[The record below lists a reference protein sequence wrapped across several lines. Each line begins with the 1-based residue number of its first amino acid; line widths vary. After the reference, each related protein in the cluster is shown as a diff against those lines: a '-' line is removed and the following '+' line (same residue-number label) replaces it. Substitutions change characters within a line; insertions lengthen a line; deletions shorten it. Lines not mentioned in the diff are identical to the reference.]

1 MSSIRQI
8 ISKNVNNVSHSNY
21 QNIVKNPSPV
31 HVYKEKTKNHIAFN
45 VMPGMQVEETLFI
58 KEYRILEDGI
68 EAVFD
73 RKYFTLMAKSPN
85 HLIFVTALV
94 HLQKML
100 YVYMCHRLNIPYD
113 PLAPEKLKIWPT
125 SLNIEMPKLITKKTD
140 ITHRIKISDVAQTG
154 PRSYYITATSN
165 VEGTVEINGE
175 AAVFLM

>member
-1 MSSIRQI
+1 MSSNRQAI
-8 ISKNVNNVSHSNY
+8 FNDVS
-21 QNIVKNPSPV
+21 QNSFVKTKQDGSPI
-31 HVYKEKTKNHIAFN
+31 HVYKENTKNHISFN

-100 YVYMCHRLNIPYD
+100 YVYMCHRLGLKYN
-113 PLAPEKLKIWPT
+113 PLGPEKLKIWPT
-125 SLNIEMPKLITKKTD
+125 SLNIEMPKLVTKKSD
-140 ITHRIKISDVAQTG
+140 IVHKIKISEVTKTG
-154 PRSYYITATSN
+154 PKSYYITATSD
-165 VEGTVEINGE
+165 VEGTIEINGE